1 LSIASKGLLASYA
14 LASAAFLESEEIMTR
29 IMLRAGLGLATL
41 NAVVLTGCSQ
51 VPHQCSCCSRTP
63 TIVSASALP
72 PVKQTDVA
80 SLPSVK
86 QTAVTS
92 LPLPQI
98 EVPKR
103 PTGTVFVPVVS
114 CPADGKG
121 GCVTG
126 TLELTLAQADAL
138 GIRPGSTP
146 GALFRPGPS
155 TVLTQLPTKS
165 TDVEI
170 KQVSSVEALPEE

>member
-1 LSIASKGLLASYA
+1 
-14 LASAAFLESEEIMTR
+14 MTR

-51 VPHQCSCCSRTP
+51 VPHQCSCCSRTQAVVAAP
-63 TIVSASALP
+63 MLP
-72 PVKQTDVA
+72 PIQ
-80 SLPSVK
+80 

-92 LPLPQI
+92 LQALPPPQI
-98 EVPKR
+98 EVPRR
-103 PTGTVFVPVVS
+103 PIGTVFVPIVS
-114 CPADGKG
+114 ASADGKG

-126 TLELTLAQADAL
+126 TLELTQAQADAL

-155 TVLTQLPTKS
+155 TVLTQLPMKS